1 MGTLPAA
8 KVERWQRFRDNRNK
22 ALAARH
28 GWLTLTSFQ
37 WLENSPA
44 AVELAP
50 GLWSTD
56 GTTAE
61 LTAVPAD
68 GLSLVES
75 GEPVSGTISAA
86 LADEESLMW
95 VQFGGP
101 GGDQVVVELAMR
113 AGRYAIRTRDS
124 ASPVLTG
131 FAGVPTF
138 DYNPEWEVAGRFEP
152 YPRPVDV
159 PIATA
164 NPLVDGIHRT
174 VGEVVFRVPGSAHEC
189 RLQAEEEKLGA
200 LTVTFHDETNGAAPP
215 GQTADWR
222 KLSLPRPR
230 TDSSGNATVVLDFNR
245 AINYPSAFTPYGTC
259 PMPVRNNSLD
269 MRVEAG
275 EKLPY
280 TRED

>member
-1 MGTLPAA
+1 
-8 KVERWQRFRDNRNK
+8 
-22 ALAARH
+22 
-28 GWLTLTSFQ
+28 
-37 WLENSPA
+37 
-44 AVELAP
+44 
-50 GLWSTD
+50 
-56 GTTAE
+56 
-61 LTAVPAD
+61 
-68 GLSLVES
+68 
-75 GEPVSGTISAA
+75 
-86 LADEESLMW
+86 MW

-124 ASPVLTG
+124 ASPVFTE

-174 VGEVVFRVPGSAHEC
+174 VGEVVFRVPGSGHEC

-280 TRED
+280 SRED